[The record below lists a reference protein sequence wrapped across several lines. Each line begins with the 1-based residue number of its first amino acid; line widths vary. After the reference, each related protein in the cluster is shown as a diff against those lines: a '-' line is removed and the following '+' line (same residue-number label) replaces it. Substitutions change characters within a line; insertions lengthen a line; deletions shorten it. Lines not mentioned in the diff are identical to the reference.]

1 MKGSSLTMG
10 LARVARA
17 LDHIMSLADGDDAR
31 ALAAAATALERAFN
45 EAKAVLLAEKDN
57 YESKYNR

>member
-1 MKGSSLTMG
+1 
-10 LARVARA
+10 
-17 LDHIMSLADGDDAR
+17 MSLADGDDAR